1 MVAEMNTVT
10 ILATGSS
17 YNACLSAKFAF
28 ETLADVTIT
37 IEEPYN
43 FNHYGR
49 LIKGT
54 DTIIGVSQSGKSA
67 STIDAM
73 KELSGTEIQRIVLTS
88 DVESPIAQVVDKVI
102 DLNMGIETV
111 GFVTKGFSATIL
123 QLILLAIKVGV
134 SKKHIDEQKLHALKE
149 ELAELITHIP
159 SVITKSN
166 DFFEQ
171 RKPAE
176 AWRTFRCTRL
186 WTELGNSQRV

>member
-1 MVAEMNTVT
+1 
-10 ILATGSS
+10 
-17 YNACLSAKFAF
+17 
-28 ETLADVTIT
+28 DVYKRQ
-37 IEEPYN
+37 EEPYN

-134 SKKHIDEQKLHALKE
+134 SKKQIDEQKLHALKE

-159 SVITKSN
+159 
-166 DFFEQ
+166 
-171 RKPAE
+171 
-176 AWRTFRCTRL
+176 
-186 WTELGNSQRV
+186 